1 MKPHT
6 TSERKNPSFKSYT
19 ITGSIIYTVL
29 FLAGQFL
36 IKPLCL
42 KEGNFNWWDL
52 PRSYVQII
60 LATIILL
67 IFFIR
72 NILCIKKDYSCR
84 EDYNQKA
91 AGLMIAYTAVL
102 LLIVLF
108 VW

>member
-1 MKPHT
+1 MK
-6 TSERKNPSFKSYT
+6 SNFESGEKKPSFKSYI
-19 ITGSIIYTVL
+19 ITGTIIYTGL
-29 FLAGQFL
+29 FALAQFVAKPFFPDNTSFDLWNFPRIYLQFL
-36 IKPLCL
+36 FVC
-42 KEGNFNWWDL
+42 
-52 PRSYVQII
+52 I
-60 LATIILL
+60 LIV
-67 IFFIR
+67 FSFIR